1 MFARRIW
8 FPVSVCAALLAGCA
22 KSPEATL
29 ESFYKAVSKG
39 EVTEAQGYFSA
50 RVVDMLGKDKLSAQ
64 LSRQAT
70 YVQNCGGI
78 KNVEVKLDGEGEVRS
93 GKVTLTYA
101 GNCRPETEKAELVKE
116 DGSWKISEK

>member
-1 MFARRIW
+1 MLRGDGSTAHEG
-8 FPVSVCAALLAGCA
+8 VLAPAGRQFL
-22 KSPEATL
+22 PGHL
-29 ESFYKAVSKG
+29 GIHVIAVSKG

-70 YVQNCGGI
+70 YIQNCGGI

-101 GNCRPETEKAELVKE
+101 GNCRPDTEKAELVKE
-116 DGSWKISEK
+116 DGSWKIAEK